1 MTAAVGC
8 HDGVACGRSGQKPI
22 EGVRYTKNQFAEKK
36 EFGMDVNDE
45 GAVVKLG
52 NDQYKD
58 IGHDGSH
65 KYYCGRRMPIPG
77 TDGQCGPSGGPQC
90 KSCLRF
96 QEKKDLGDQK
106 KQRSSS
112 FDDGGGDGDALPADL
127 CAAEWEKLTPEEQS
141 NYRAVEPPTR
151 TLAVPASG
159 VRLTWTSPAPPATAE
174 TAAEAA
180 KGISVLSDSAFASL
194 PEGAKKPESPRRISD
209 GRGQRAKGEETRGK
223 AKQPDAPKKEE
234 GSTSSSAA
242 AASPSLQQ
250 PPPIRLT
257 ARLVAPAAVAPAH
270 QLALLATQVLARA
283 SVTALGA
290 LADGGDGS
298 GTVGAAL
305 LGEFAAAASSRAPRC
320 ARPPPRAASAPRRRR
335 AVGSSRRSLKE
346 VRRQHSSPR
355 RFS

>member
-1 MTAAVGC
+1 
-8 HDGVACGRSGQKPI
+8 
-22 EGVRYTKNQFAEKK
+22 
-36 EFGMDVNDE
+36 MDVNDE
-45 GAVVKLG
+45 GATVKLG

-96 QEKKDLGDQK
+96 QEKKDLGDKK

-194 PEGAKKPESPRRISD
+194 PEGAKKPE
-209 GRGQRAKGEETRGK
+209 GFQMGAGKGAKGKEARKGKGEAARRAEERGGL
-223 AKQPDAPKKEE
+223 DVVVR
-234 GSTSSSAA
+234 GGGVS
-242 AASPSLQQ
+242 
-250 PPPIRLT
+250 
-257 ARLVAPAAVAPAH
+257 VAPAASADPADCAARRAGGGGAGAPARS
-270 QLALLATQVLARA
+270 ARDAGARA
-283 SVTALGA
+283 RVSDGA
-290 LADGGDGS
+290 R
-298 GTVGAAL
+298 
-305 LGEFAAAASSRAPRC
+305 RACR
-320 ARPPPRAASAPRRRR
+320 RRRRQRHRRRR
-335 AVGSSRRSLKE
+335 AARRAL
-346 VRRQHSSPR
+346 PR
-355 RFS
+355 RPRAGRRDACRRRRGRRRRRAAAARSVQVGGASKRCGGSTRRRGGSREARLRCGLLRR

>member
-22 EGVRYTKNQFAEKK
+22 EGVRYTKNQFVEKK
-36 EFGMDVNDE
+36 EFVMDVNDE
-45 GAVVKLG
+45 GATVKLG
-52 NDQYKD
+52 NDEFKD

-112 FDDGGGDGDALPADL
+112 FDAGGGGGDGDALPADL

-159 VRLTWTSPAPPATAE
+159 VRLTWTSPAPPAAAA

-194 PEGAKKPESPRRISD
+194 PEGAAASGSPKDFRWV
-209 GRGQRAKGEETRGK
+209 RAKGERQKDPEEERRSSPTRRRK
-223 AKQPDAPKKEE
+223 
-234 GSTSSSAA
+234 
-242 AASPSLQQ
+242 
-250 PPPIRLT
+250 RR
-257 ARLVAPAAVAPAH
+257 AR
-270 QLALLATQVLARA
+270 R
-283 SVTALGA
+283 
-290 LADGGDGS
+290 
-298 GTVGAAL
+298 
-305 LGEFAAAASSRAPRC
+305 RR
-320 ARPPPRAASAPRRRR
+320 PRRRR
-335 AVGSSRRSLKE
+335 LRRSSSL
-346 VRRQHSSPR
+346 RRSG
-355 RFS
+355 

>member
-22 EGVRYTKNQFAEKK
+22 EGVRYTKNQFAKK
-36 EFGMDVNDE
+36 SVGMDVNDE

-96 QEKKDLGDQK
+96 QEKKDSGDQK

-112 FDDGGGDGDALPADL
+112 FGDGGGDGDGDALPADL
-127 CAAEWEKLTPEEQS
+127 CAAEWEKLTAEEQS

-194 PEGAKKPESPRRISD
+194 PEGAKKPANPQGGFQMGAGG
-209 GRGQRAKGEETRGK
+209 GRGRRRRGLEGERRARGAEK
-223 AKQPDAPKKEE
+223 RADLVLRGRGVSVAP
-234 GSTSSSAA
+234 AA
-242 AASPSLQQ
+242 PADPADQ
-250 PPPIRLT
+250 
-257 ARLVAPAAVAPAH
+257 PAAVAPAH
-270 QLALLATQVLARA
+270 QLALSRRRC
-283 SVTALGA
+283 
-290 LADGGDGS
+290 
-298 GTVGAAL
+298 
-305 LGEFAAAASSRAPRC
+305 SRA
-320 ARPPPRAASAPRRRR
+320 RR
-335 AVGSSRRSLKE
+335 
-346 VRRQHSSPR
+346 
-355 RFS
+355 